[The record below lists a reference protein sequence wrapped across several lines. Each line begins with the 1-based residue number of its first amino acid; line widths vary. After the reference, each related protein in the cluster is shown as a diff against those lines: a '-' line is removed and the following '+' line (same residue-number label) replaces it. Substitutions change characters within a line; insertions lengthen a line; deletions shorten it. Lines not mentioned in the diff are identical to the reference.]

1 MELFNIIVNFLKGK
15 KEVICDH
22 SEHCPIYLSYLGK
35 YGEDSKEIK
44 MCKNPNKV
52 YCRKYNLIDQ
62 NEWNKMST
70 DEKIKLIKDMDLIKY
85 IDKK

>member
-35 YGEDSKEIK
+35 YGEDSNEIK
-44 MCKNPNKV
+44 M
-52 YCRKYNLIDQ
+52 
-62 NEWNKMST
+62 
-70 DEKIKLIKDMDLIKY
+70 
-85 IDKK
+85 